1 MMNQTI
7 FGQVKFI
14 KIRNMKKVIIGLS
27 GLVVLAFVVVLFVNA
42 QNSTPEAK
50 KAASEVSAN
59 CAKCPTASTC
69 TQMGETKTAACDP
82 AKCKEANCDMT
93 LCKEGK
99 CDPATC
105 KVNCPAKSGEVAT
118 SAPAA
123 CEATCP
129 MKSALKAN

>member
-82 AKCKEANCDMT
+82 AKCKEA
-93 LCKEGK
+93 K